1 MHVSI
6 KVIVYIAQFIY
17 FSVSESSTS
26 TASIGLGTVL
36 GLSLIVLVFSVTL
49 NIYCAISK
57 YVEVIT

>member
-1 MHVSI
+1 MQVSI

-17 FSVSESSTS
+17 FSVSESSTG

-57 YVEVIT
+57 